1 MTAKEFRNKFSEI
14 CDSLGEIEARVR
26 RENKPDIKLLETPLP
41 VAEQGREFLLED
53 EKRPRI
59 AAQRRIAER
68 AERLKATYRRDLVQL
83 TNEVQKARFDIQ
95 QQLWICQRPIKYM
108 GRMDATQK
116 YREIAAQFIPRAKE
130 PKDVAPLIL
139 DNLTT
144 PDLCSEL
151 IDQARARWTGKT
163 CRDFE
168 KAVETFE
175 KAAGIEP
182 LREELEAFDALLLEV
197 QRLTEEKAVSPLD

>member
-1 MTAKEFRNKFSEI
+1 MTAKQLQNKFAEV
-14 CDSLGEIEARVR
+14 CDALGEIEARVR
-26 RENKPDIKLLETPLP
+26 RENKPDEKLLAIPLP

-68 AERLKATYRRDLVQL
+68 AERLKATYCRDLAQL
-83 TNEVQKARFDIQ
+83 TNEVQEAKFQTQ

-116 YREIAAQFIPRAKE
+116 YREIAAQFVPRAKE

-151 IDQARARWTGKT
+151 IEQAHAKWTDKT
-163 CRDFE
+163 GREFE
-168 KAVETFE
+168 KVVETFE
-175 KAAGIEP
+175 KAAGIVP
-182 LREELEAFDALLLEV
+182 LREELEAFDSLLLEV
-197 QRLTEEKAVSPLD
+197 QQLTEEKAGKPSA